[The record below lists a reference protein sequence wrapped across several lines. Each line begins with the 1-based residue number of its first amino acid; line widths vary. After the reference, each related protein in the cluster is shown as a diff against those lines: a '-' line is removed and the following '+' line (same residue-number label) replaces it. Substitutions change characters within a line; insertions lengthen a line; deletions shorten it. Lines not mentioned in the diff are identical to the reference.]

1 MVSSSRSNELNGDND
16 DIKSKLMTNFEEFP
30 YVFYR
35 LLITIAKSPWIGW
48 SKNKKEKNKGK
59 GKSEGGKGRGDQK
72 GFFGEGVEGI
82 RRGEGGKGRMWGT
95 VGLI

>member
-35 LLITIAKSPWIGW
+35 LLITIAKSPWIGG
-48 SKNKKEKNKGK
+48 KKTKEKEKLK
-59 GKSEGGKGRGDQK
+59 GGKVGEIRK
-72 GFFGEGVEGI
+72 GFLERESKELGGE
-82 RRGEGGKGRMWGT
+82 RGERGEWGARW
-95 VGLI
+95 G